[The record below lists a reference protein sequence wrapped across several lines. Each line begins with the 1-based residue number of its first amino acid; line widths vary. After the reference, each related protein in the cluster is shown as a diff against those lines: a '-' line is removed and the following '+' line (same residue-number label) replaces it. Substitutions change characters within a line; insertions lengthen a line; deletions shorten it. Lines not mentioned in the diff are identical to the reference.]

1 MAVFEIWIF
10 FVGIVS
16 PEGASFF
23 NGGISFLKGGG
34 GGYPKGENLTFLKK
48 KPMPLPPRE
57 ALQSQ
62 MLPLLDDY
70 LHWKKL

>member
-34 GGYPKGENLTFLKK
+34 GGVT
-48 KPMPLPPRE
+48 PRE
-57 ALQSQ
+57 
-62 MLPLLDDY
+62 
-70 LHWKKL
+70 KI

>member
-34 GGYPKGENLTFLKK
+34 GGLPQGRKSDFFKK
-48 KPMPLPPRE
+48 KAYATPAQGSAAVSDATFAR
-57 ALQSQ
+57 
-62 MLPLLDDY
+62 
-70 LHWKKL
+70 